1 LFFVKLILKTPY
13 ILTIFFIEKIIL
25 LIFFAATAPLIFR
38 RGANIK
44 SVLWGVDPIIN
55 NIYWARANKKNFSA
69 SDSVVKSSA
78 DSFIAKSTD
87 YDYQVEYFRIPFP
100 KTTNKEILRLYTIL
114 NSIFIFYKYD
124 LFFLSFNGGPL
135 HEILG
140 RLELAWLKFCRK
152 RIVVFP
158 FGYDSYVYSELG
170 DKTLQHALLLSQ
182 GSYAFENYKIQK
194 RKKYFFKYI
203 DIYISSFQDNFIPR
217 WDFVRPTFLC
227 VDTKKFSP
235 SDRAKK
241 NKIVVAHAPNHRGF
255 KGTPFIQKAVD
266 ELIAEGLNI
275 EFLLLEGINND
286 EIAKIY
292 SKKVDIL
299 VDQLIFQ
306 GYALNAIE
314 AMSSGVAVISNLEDC
329 DTVRL
334 FKRYSFLNECPI
346 YSANIENIKQKLK
359 ELITNDN
366 LREELVNKGR
376 EYVSRYHSYNAIAAD
391 FKFITENIENKNK
404 LLNYNFKFNNQN
416 EKNRFR

>member
-1 LFFVKLILKTPY
+1 MFFIKLIVKTPY
-13 ILTIFFIEKIIL
+13 ILTIFFIEKITL
-25 LIFFAATAPLIFR
+25 LIFFAATLPLALNR
-38 RGANIK
+38 RANIK

-78 DSFIAKSTD
+78 NSFIAKSSD
-87 YDYQVEYFRIPFP
+87 YDYQVEYFYLRLP
-100 KTTNKEILRLYTIL
+100 KTTNKEILRIYAIL

-135 HEILG
+135 NEILG
-140 RLELAWLKFCRK
+140 RFELAWLKFCRK
-152 RIVVFP
+152 RIIVFP
-158 FGYDSYVYSELG
+158 FGFDSYVYSELG
-170 DKTLQHALLLSQ
+170 DKTLQHALLSSQ
-182 GSYAFENYKIQK
+182 GSYASENYKIQE

-203 DIYISSFQDNFIPR
+203 DVYISSFQDNFVPR

-227 VDTKKFSP
+227 VDVNKFSP
-235 SDRAKK
+235 SNRVEKT
-241 NKIVVAHAPNHRGF
+241 KIVVAHAPNHRGF
-255 KGTPFIQKAVD
+255 KGTSFIQNAVD
-266 ELIAEGLNI
+266 ELISEGLNI
-275 EFLLLEGINND
+275 EFLLLEGVKND

-292 SKKVDIL
+292 SNKVDIL

-314 AMSSGVAVISNLEDC
+314 AMSSGIAVVSNLEDC
-329 DTVRL
+329 DTIRF

-359 ELITNDN
+359 ELIINHD
-366 LREELVNKGR
+366 LREKLAKKGR

-391 FKFITENIENKNK
+391 FKFITENIDDRNK
-404 LLNYNFKFNNQN
+404 LLNYNFTFKNQN
-416 EKNRFR
+416 EKDRSR